1 VPDSSHSPAEEQLVQ
16 ELVQLYE
23 TNIPL
28 IRGFLNSFHSHF
40 SESLN
45 EDGPLFEVVHS
56 VKFRMKDAE
65 HLREKLFRK
74 IDGARKEHKTFD
86 VSADNLFLMINDL
99 GGYRIL
105 HLHTRQAA
113 IIHKVL
119 LEVIERA
126 NFDLFEPPFANIWD
140 EEARAF
146 FEGIGVRADVNPRLY
161 SSVHYVIRARS
172 KHAVTCEIQVR
183 TLADEIWGE
192 VDHQINYPEAHP
204 SVGCRE
210 QIKVLARVASSCS
223 RLVDSIMASHQEW
236 ISLADSPPVGETKVA
251 SGVPAAGDSEQPST
265 S

>member
-1 VPDSSHSPAEEQLVQ
+1 MPEPSYSAAEDQLVTDLV
-16 ELVQLYE
+16 ELYR

-40 SESLN
+40 SESIN

-56 VKFRMKDAE
+56 VKFRMKDPE
-65 HLREKLFRK
+65 HLRGKLFRK
-74 IDGARKEHKTFD
+74 LDLARKAGKDFD
-86 VSADNLFLMINDL
+86 INTDNVFLKVNDL

-126 NFDLFEPPFANIWD
+126 NFDLFEQPFANIWD

-161 SSVHYVIRARS
+161 SSVHYVVRARS
-172 KHAVTCEIQVR
+172 RHAVTCEIQVR

-223 RLVDSIMASHQEW
+223 RLVDSIMASHEEW
-236 ISLADSPPVGETKVA
+236 NSLPSSAPVVETEAPSKAPTATDSG
-251 SGVPAAGDSEQPST
+251 PSNK
-265 S
+265 